1 LAAGACARVA
11 QRPTAPETPASIPE
25 LDAWSTEARG
35 MLSDAL
41 QALRTYDDFAA
52 YRISGAAESGMRM
65 PSMLAADPPTSAAW
79 DEATHVTRGLRGR
92 ADQLLQGVTKTQIDA
107 NLWREQRTLADA
119 TNDILD
125 LADALLAYRQRI
137 DRLPPGDASG
147 ALGLLDSAWAQ
158 WEAVATRFGLS
169 RSEPIACS
177 S

>member
-1 LAAGACARVA
+1 MTLHETRLMLTLSRRRLLVTASSALAAGACARVA

-52 YRISGAAESGMRM
+52 YRISGAAESGAHL

-92 ADQLLQGVTKTQIDA
+92 A
-107 NLWREQRTLADA
+107 
-119 TNDILD
+119 
-125 LADALLAYRQRI
+125 
-137 DRLPPGDASG
+137 
-147 ALGLLDSAWAQ
+147 
-158 WEAVATRFGLS
+158 
-169 RSEPIACS
+169 
-177 S
+177 